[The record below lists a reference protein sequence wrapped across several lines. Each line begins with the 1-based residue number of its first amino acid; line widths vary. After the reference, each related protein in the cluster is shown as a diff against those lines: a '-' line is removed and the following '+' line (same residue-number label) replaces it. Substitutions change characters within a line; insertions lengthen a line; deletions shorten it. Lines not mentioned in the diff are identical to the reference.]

1 MTTNGLRMILAEDD
15 LLLRAG
21 LASLLERSGFQ
32 VVGQAGDTSALLA
45 LVDTHDPE
53 LVVAE
58 SWSPPVT
65 ATTPWP
71 PSATASARC
80 WPRRPRAALAT
91 QVKIHQGHVRTQ
103 LPGPPERLGT
113 VGRHTNDGDA
123 LAFQD
128 DGDADHDQHEFD
140 EFWA

>member
-1 MTTNGLRMILAEDD
+1 MAE
-15 LLLRAG
+15 G
-21 LASLLERSGFQ
+21 RSRP
-32 VVGQAGDTSALLA
+32 L
-45 LVDTHDPE
+45 
-53 LVVAE
+53 
-58 SWSPPVT
+58 SPPRSRST
-65 ATTPWP
+65 
-71 PSATASARC
+71 
-80 WPRRPRAALAT
+80 
-91 QVKIHQGHVRTQ
+91 QGHVRTQ